1 MSRNHPVPV
10 RSNVHEDGQQKRT
23 FTYRLGPSNS
33 LLGSTRMIDYPTPP
47 RTQSP
52 ATSISSSS
60 APTTPQGL
68 GLLNCPFP
76 NNGVESYSTASSF
89 HPVNTTVDWSMPVST
104 CGNPYGEGP
113 RLNLLPTSTHAMSS
127 RSLNAIA
134 FYTSPALS
142 SCGSMPTPDADVGFS
157 LGQDH
162 NPVMLQSNFQEQGC
176 PHVKQEDAESWFNE
190 HVDMERPHS
199 SMNLSSY
206 GNMKSPNMRASHVTG
221 SGLLSS
227 PAANFGAM
235 SPASCGQSRHFGA
248 SLTARSDSVESF
260 TTLDRLPS
268 SRNAVN
274 SRRHSTSAE
283 KRYVCSVCNR
293 AFDKKYNLRE
303 HEKKHDPSRVSPHV
317 CPEPGCG
324 KRLGRRTDVN
334 RHFQSVHEK
343 AKRFVCTKCFKR
355 FDRKDTLARH
365 CDRDGACPYSKQYGE
380 MQITERP
387 RLAPSGSSL
396 NHFTQDAQPSA
407 FSAPPPANYL
417 ASSPAFPPY

>member
-1 MSRNHPVPV
+1 MSRIHPVPV
-10 RSNVHEDGQQKRT
+10 RSNIHEEGQQQRT
-23 FTYRLGPSNS
+23 FRYRLGPSTS

-76 NNGVESYSTASSF
+76 SNVVEAYSTASSSSF
-89 HPVNTTVDWSMPVST
+89 HPVTTTGDWSMPLSA
-104 CGNPYGEGP
+104 CGNPYEEGA

-127 RSLNAIA
+127 RSLDAIA
-134 FYTSPALS
+134 FYRSPALS
-142 SCGSMPTPDADVGFS
+142 SCGSMPTADADVEFS
-157 LGQDH
+157 LGQGH
-162 NPVMLQSNFQEQGC
+162 TPVMLQSNFQGQEC
-176 PHVKQEDAESWFNE
+176 PPVKLEEDAESWFNE
-190 HVDMERPHS
+190 HIDMERSHS

-206 GNMKSPNMRASHVTG
+206 GNMKSPNLSASRVTG
-221 SGLLSS
+221 GGRLLSS
-227 PAANFGAM
+227 PRARFGAL
-235 SPASCGQSRHFGA
+235 SPASCGQSRHLGA
-248 SLTARSDSVESF
+248 SPTARSDSVESF

-268 SRNAVN
+268 SRKAVN
-274 SRRHSTSAE
+274 SRRHSTSGE
-283 KRYVCSVCNR
+283 KRYVCSVCTR

-355 FDRKDTLARH
+355 FDRKDTLSR
-365 CDRDGACPYSKQYGE
+365 
-380 MQITERP
+380 
-387 RLAPSGSSL
+387 
-396 NHFTQDAQPSA
+396 
-407 FSAPPPANYL
+407 
-417 ASSPAFPPY
+417 